1 MKDQQEGRCGIDRF
15 KPHSNLGFCSCF
27 SVFIRIMNFNSHL
40 FNLRYSA
47 CLVKG
52 LSRRPRH
59 GVIALRQMLIWK
71 YQFLPFICISKF
83 WCLHI
88 VSVTQFAFS
97 NICLICG
104 TSVCVLMAVLFR
116 WAVFVALARF
126 LMENAV
132 LCKL

>member
-1 MKDQQEGRCGIDRF
+1 MDRF

-27 SVFIRIMNFNSHL
+27 SVFIRMMNLNSPL

-47 CLVKG
+47 CLIKG
-52 LSRRPRH
+52 LSRRLRQ
-59 GVIALRQMLIWK
+59 GMIALWQMLIWK

-83 WCLHI
+83 WCLHM
-88 VSVTQFAFS
+88 VSLTQFAFS
-97 NICLICG
+97 NICL
-104 TSVCVLMAVLFR
+104 SVGPLCVLMAVLF
-116 WAVFVALARF
+116 WQAMFVVLARF